1 MIRPWMPFY
10 PADFRADT
18 LDLTAAEIGAYI
30 VLLMLAWQR
39 GGPIPGDAKLLRRM
53 IQTHVADFH
62 GHSFNAIIP
71 KLLERYFYK
80 DEDGDWRQKRI
91 EKEIERAESIS
102 KKQSQNVSKRW
113 SKQPQ
118 TELKRSSNG
127 SQMVGKRISNDQ
139 NKKDEIKENND
150 LVDTVVIPITTQS
163 QSQSQYSD
171 NKLSECRTRKRAQR
185 LPPDWILPDQFR
197 EAARKRGMSEAEI
210 IRSAARMHNWS
221 LSAPGGA
228 KIDWYRAWLNWIDD
242 APKAVAAQSRDPA
255 FQFSKPVANF

>member
-1 MIRPWMPFY
+1 MPFY

-53 IQTHVADFH
+53 IQTHIADFH

-91 EKEIERAESIS
+91 EKEIEKAESIS
-102 KKQSQNVSKRW
+102 KKQSQNVAKRW
-113 SKQPQ
+113 SKEPQ
-118 TELKRSSNG
+118 TVLKPSSND
-127 SQMVGKRISNDQ
+127 SQMVGKRFSNGHK
-139 NKKDEIKENND
+139 NNDETKENND
-150 LVDTVVIPITTQS
+150 LIDTVVIPITTQS
-163 QSQSQYSD
+163 HTQHKDIS
-171 NKLSECRTRKRAQR
+171 RGRKRAQR
-185 LPPDWILPDQFR
+185 LPQDWILPDQFR
-197 EAARKRGMSEAEI
+197 EAARKRGLSEADI
-210 IRSAARMHNWS
+210 NRHAARMHNWS
-221 LSAPGGA
+221 LSASGGA

-242 APKAVAAQSRDPA
+242 APKATANQSRDPA

>member
-10 PADFRADT
+10 PADFRSDT

-39 GGPIPGDAKLLRRM
+39 GGPIPGDEKLLRRM

-62 GHSFNAIIP
+62 GNSFRAIIP

-80 DEDGDWRQKRI
+80 DDDGDWRQKRI
-91 EKEIERAESIS
+91 EKEIEKAESIS

-113 SKQPQ
+113 SKQP
-118 TELKRSSNG
+118 EMNLKRSSNE
-127 SQMVGKRISNDQ
+127 SDLKLKRNLNESEKNEQPLI
-139 NKKDEIKENND
+139 NKDFSD
-150 LVDTVVIPITTQS
+150 STVIPITTQS
-163 QSQSQYSD
+163 QSQSQHKD
-171 NKLSECRTRKRAQR
+171 IRCTRKRAHR

-197 EAARKRGMSEAEI
+197 EAARQRGLSEAEI
-210 IRSAARMHNWS
+210 NRQASRMHNWS
-221 LSAPGGA
+221 LSAQGGS
-228 KIDWYRAWLNWIDD
+228 KVDWYRAWLNWIDSSTKPQ
-242 APKAVAAQSRDPA
+242 AIRDPA